1 MIDGDTSHHKEQGGR
16 RRLERMMMKVFI
28 CEDAGY
34 EKPIVQAVGAVRWR
48 VGNMAT
54 EFRSNHGNRLISES
68 MA

>member
-1 MIDGDTSHHKEQGGR
+1 
-16 RRLERMMMKVFI
+16 MMKVFI

-34 EKPIVQAVGAVRWR
+34 EKLIVQAVGAVRWR

-54 EFRSNHGNRLISES
+54 EFRSNHGNRNLISES